1 MIASTFAPTLFA
13 ISGWRPF
20 CGKLRSCVFGRV
32 FMPSLAMRFGL
43 LPSSVCLSSQRQ
55 TGKIKHFDLRK
66 HFFNRQSFA
75 ISQKKCID
83 VDAKPLRPLHCG
95 QRHSVMRD
103 ANINESVVSLFLAG
117 RPSAIFWAIRAII
130 IDTVKRISQR
140 PIANVS
146 QKVFENVPPLTYI
159 NAAPSITRERSV
171 FGVVASLFD
180 CLPQNINGS
189 FGFAMCAVHEA
200 NVIQWSEKVK

>member
-1 MIASTFAPTLFA
+1 MIASTLAPASFA

-20 CGKLRSCVFGRV
+20 CGKLRPCVFGRV

-43 LPSSVCLSSQRQ
+43 LSSSVCLSSQRQ
-55 TGKIKHFDLRK
+55 TRKIKHFGLRK
-66 HFFNRQSFA
+66 HFFNWQSFV

-83 VDAKPLRPLHCG
+83 VNAKSLRPLHCG
-95 QRHSVMRD
+95 QRYSVMCD

-117 RPSAIFWAIRAII
+117 RPSAIFWTIRAII
-130 IDTVKRISQR
+130 VDTVKRIAQR
-140 PIANVS
+140 PITNVS
-146 QKVFENVPPLTYI
+146 QKVFKNVPPLAYI

-171 FGVVASLFD
+171 FGVVASLFN
-180 CLPQNINGS
+180 CLPQNINRS
-189 FGFAMCAVHEA
+189 FGFAMCAVHAA